1 MEKSKEEMIRE
12 LKNHGCREDMECW
25 TYMQILNMYIRI
37 TRYQLDKD
45 GKILFL
51 IKNMMSVKLI
61 RCKFYKYIR

>member
-37 TRYQLDKD
+37 TRYQFDKD
-45 GKILFL
+45 GKIFHL
-51 IKNMMSVKLI
+51 ISDKEYDVSEIDKV
-61 RCKFYKYIR
+61 